1 MQGLGALFPHHVG
14 HYVGLDVHDSAS
26 VGRSVQLRSWH
37 MRHRRAVRFS
47 PHSFS
52 DALGTGACTSPM
64 TRAGRRTSRGMG
76 VRVEDSVCVTEE
88 GPLNLTVE
96 AVKGG
101 VFWHRCGRDS
111 GLTVRCLGCRH
122 RNVGRAEC

>member
-26 VGRSVQLRSWH
+26 VGRSVQLRSG
-37 MRHRRAVRFS
+37 MCVTVEPCVS
-47 PHSFS
+47 PPIPFLTDSWDRGVYVPDDPRWPAHF
-52 DALGTGACTSPM
+52 
-64 TRAGRRTSRGMG
+64 RGMG

-96 AVKGG
+96 AVKE
-101 VFWHRCGRDS
+101 VCF
-111 GLTVRCLGCRH
+111 
-122 RNVGRAEC
+122 